1 MLLLGVA
8 CIPLLDLAIVPVRWM
23 MAQELINSYVRTLSM
38 CETFSESQHAI
49 ETDPSLKARLQ
60 RLGGTNV
67 DQINLRINITRVS
80 QRPGDPVSLDINK
93 PGGIPESWLPDGS
106 FAPCVYLLKLDVRAS
121 IDPAILFRWSGM
133 HVPGLTEPI
142 PVLLTASHEW
152 PNLGRDPATEKFFI
166 NE

>member
-8 CIPLLDLAIVPVRWM
+8 CIPLLDLAIVPIRWM

-38 CETFSESQHAI
+38 CETFSESQRAI
-49 ETDPSLKARLQ
+49 ETDPSLKTRLQ

-67 DQINLRINITRVS
+67 NQIDLRINITRVS
-80 QRPGDPVSLDINK
+80 HRPGEASSLDVTQ
-93 PGGIPESWLPDGS
+93 PGRIPAAWLPDGS
-106 FAPCVYLLKLDVRAS
+106 FAPCMYLLKLDVKAS

-133 HVPGLTEPI
+133 RVPGLTESI

-152 PNLGRDPATEKFFI
+152 PNLGQDPATEKFFI